1 MTGKSGPVG
10 AVALPADSVLLLDVL
25 RGVLDRCGGQ
35 RWLVQPEQYW
45 CTVSPPGRISRKH
58 GWKLHVSATP
68 LSAPLVLARAAE
80 VLIRHG
86 CPFKFA
92 TDIARV
98 LELVDHLQ
106 SRGAGGKFITAYP
119 RDDEQILA
127 LAEELDRVTVDLAG
141 PRILSDRP
149 IRPGSLVHYRYG
161 EFTGDQVFTDDGVFE
176 SRMIGPDGSV
186 VKDERRAW
194 FSPPDWAVSPF
205 PEPAVA
211 SWAPGTTM
219 VLAGRFRVTS
229 AIRHANKGGVYQ
241 AIDERGGAEV
251 VIKQARA
258 HVGAA
263 LNGRD
268 ARDILRHEA
277 RILEAL
283 TPLSLFPAFVTL
295 FEEQGDLFLAE
306 EELPGVTSD
315 KWAAD
320 RYERNELRADDVL
333 RLADRLVKAVRAV
346 HKAGFVL
353 CDLKPSNIIVTPDD
367 DVRLIDA
374 ELVSSAGQE
383 VQGRTIGFAAP
394 ERWNNPSA
402 RLGLQP
408 SADCFSL
415 GVTLFCLASA
425 GLAPHWVSG
434 QPSSPRSSA
443 DRRRLLRRIGAD
455 RPVLARLSEL
465 IVGLTETELDQRWS
479 LDRAER
485 FLASPPTDIKAP
497 PPVTLMPASG
507 LDRLL
512 ADGLE
517 HLRQAMTPDGTE
529 LWPASR
535 AAQRH
540 DPCDAWRG
548 ASGGLA
554 TLTRA
559 ARLLK
564 DPSLRATVVRAAEWI
579 DERLFDIP
587 RILPGLCFGRAGT
600 AWALHDAGR
609 LLDDRRLTG
618 RAMRLAGRL
627 PTRGQNPEVAY
638 GLSGA
643 GLARLH
649 LWRATGDASLLRDAL
664 ECADSVLAVSQRSG
678 EDLLWPVS
686 IDTGSGASND
696 QHSSY
701 GFAHGVAGIGA
712 FLLAAGQ
719 AAEPGPGG
727 SADQAERFTHAAVRA
742 GDTLLRS
749 GTFRSGAVDWPTTVG
764 GDGFASGTAK
774 WQWCNGPAGIGTFL
788 IRLWSVTGQQRF
800 ADVAV
805 QCAVTATD
813 RWALSMGTCCGLSG
827 SGHYLL
833 DLAEMTRDNSFRVQ
847 AEQIAD
853 VIHAQAFTVDGGLLI
868 ACHPDLGDAY
878 AAGTAGVLDF
888 LLRLRHGG
896 PRPWLPET
904 GTTSRRPSEQRQH
917 PVPSSHLN
925 SPVPQTGGRGRNDST
940 REVNQ
945 DVRHRRSAETAGT

>member
-1 MTGKSGPVG
+1 MTGKSGPVE
-10 AVALPADSVLLLDVL
+10 AIEVSADSVLLLDVL

-35 RWLVQPEQYW
+35 RWLVQPEQFW
-45 CTVSPPGRISRKH
+45 CTVSPPARTSRKH

-68 LSAPLVLARAAE
+68 LSAPLALARAAE

-92 TDIARV
+92 TDIGRV

-106 SRGAGGKFITAYP
+106 NRGAGGKFITAYP
-119 RDDEQILA
+119 RDDEQILV
-127 LAEELDRVTVDLAG
+127 LAEELDRVTADLAG

-149 IRPGSLVHYRYG
+149 VRPGSLVHYRYG
-161 EFTGDQVFTDDGVFE
+161 EFTGDPVFTDDGVFE
-176 SRMIGPDGSV
+176 SRMVGPDESV

-194 FSPPDWAVSPF
+194 FSPPPWAVSPF

-211 SWAPGTTM
+211 SRTPGKAM
-219 VLAGRFRVTS
+219 VLAGRFRVIG

-241 AIDERGGAEV
+241 AIDERSGAKV
-251 VIKQARA
+251 VVKQARA

-263 LNGRD
+263 LDGRD
-268 ARDILRHEA
+268 ARDMLRHEA

-283 TPLSLFPAFVTL
+283 GPLALFPAFVAL

-306 EELPGVTSD
+306 EEMPGVTSD

-320 RYERNELRADDVL
+320 RHEHNELRTDDVL
-333 RLADRLVKAVRAV
+333 RLAGRLVEAVRSV
-346 HKAGFVL
+346 HEADFVL
-353 CDLKPSNIIVTPDD
+353 CDLKPSNVIVTPDD

-374 ELVSSAGQE
+374 ELVHSTGQE
-383 VQGRTIGFAAP
+383 KVRGRTIGFAAP
-394 ERWNNPSA
+394 ERWGDLSTGH
-402 RLGLQP
+402 GLRA

-415 GVTLFCLASA
+415 GVTLFCLASG

-434 QPSSPRSSA
+434 QPSAPRSSA
-443 DRRRLLRRIGAD
+443 DRRRILGRIAAD
-455 RPVLARLSEL
+455 RPALAPLTEL
-465 IVGLTETELDQRWS
+465 IVGLTETDLGRRWS
-479 LDRAER
+479 LDRAES
-485 FLASPPTDIKAP
+485 FLASPPANGKAP
-497 PPVTLMPASG
+497 SLGTLTPAGG
-507 LDRLL
+507 LDRML
-512 ADGLE
+512 ADGLK
-517 HLRQAMTPDGTE
+517 HLRQGMAPDRTE

-540 DPCDAWRG
+540 DPGDAWRG

-559 ARLLK
+559 ARLLE
-564 DPSLRATVVRAAEWI
+564 DPSLRASVARTAEWI

-600 AWALHDAGR
+600 AWALHEAGGFLGDGR
-609 LLDDRRLTG
+609 LTS
-618 RAMRLAGRL
+618 RAVQLAARL
-627 PTRGQNPEVAY
+627 PTQGQNPEVAY

-649 LWRATGDASLLRDAL
+649 LWQATGDRSLLRGAL
-664 ECADSVLAVSQRSG
+664 DCADSVLAVAQRSG
-678 EDLLWPVS
+678 EDLLWPIS
-686 IDTGSGASND
+686 LEAGPGTGND

-701 GFAHGVAGIGA
+701 GFAHGVAGIGT

-719 AAEPGPGG
+719 AAAEADAGGPT
-727 SADQAERFTHAAVRA
+727 DRAERFAHAALRA
-742 GDTLLRS
+742 GETLLRS
-749 GTFRSGAVDWPTTVG
+749 GSFRSGGADWPTTVG

-805 QCAVTATD
+805 QCAVTANEK
-813 RWALSMGTCCGLSG
+813 WALSVGTCCGLAG

-833 DLAEMTRDNSFRVQ
+833 DLAELTHDDGFRVQ
-847 AEQIAD
+847 AEQLAD
-853 VIHAQAFTVDGGLLI
+853 VIHAQAFTVDGLLVT
-868 ACHPDLGDAY
+868 CHPDLGHAY

-904 GTTSRRPSEQRQH
+904 GTTSRRPSVQSRR
-917 PVPSSHLN
+917 PVPPAATSA
-925 SPVPQTGGRGRNDST
+925 
-940 REVNQ
+940 
-945 DVRHRRSAETAGT
+945 HR

>member
-1 MTGKSGPVG
+1 MTGKSGPG
-10 AVALPADSVLLLDVL
+10 QAVAVAADSVLLLDVL

-35 RWLVQPEQYW
+35 RWLVQPEQFW
-45 CTVSPPGRISRKH
+45 CTVSPSARMSRKH

-68 LSAPLVLARAAE
+68 LAAPLVLARAAE

-106 SRGAGGKFITAYP
+106 NRGAGGKFITVYP
-119 RDDEQILA
+119 RDDKQLLA
-127 LAEELDRVTVDLAG
+127 VAEELDRVTADLAG

-161 EFTGDQVFTDDGVFE
+161 EFTGDPVFTDDGVFE
-176 SRMIGPDGSV
+176 LRMAGPDGSV
-186 VKDERRAW
+186 VKDERQAW
-194 FSPPDWAVSPF
+194 FSPPAWAVSPF

-211 SWAPGTTM
+211 SPAPGTTP
-219 VLAGRFRVTS
+219 VLAGRFRVTG
-229 AIRHANKGGVYQ
+229 AIRHANKGGVFQ
-241 AIDERGGAEV
+241 AIDDRGGDRGGAKV
-251 VIKQARA
+251 VVKQARA

-263 LNGRD
+263 LDGRD
-268 ARDILRHEA
+268 ARDMLRHEA
-277 RILEAL
+277 RILEVL
-283 TPLSLFPAFVTL
+283 TPLSLFPAFVAL

-306 EELPGVTSD
+306 EEVPGVTSD
-315 KWAAD
+315 KWAAE
-320 RYERNELRADDVL
+320 RYERGELRPADVL
-333 RLADRLVKAVRAV
+333 RLAGLLVKAVRSV
-346 HKAGFVL
+346 HQADLVL
-353 CDLKPSNIIVTPDD
+353 CDLKPSNIIVTPDE

-374 ELVSSAGQE
+374 ELVSSTGQE
-383 VQGRTIGFAAP
+383 GVRGRTIGFAAP
-394 ERWNNPSA
+394 ERWDRASREHGLRPSV
-402 RLGLQP
+402 
-408 SADCFSL
+408 DCFSL
-415 GVTLFCLASA
+415 GVTLFCLATG
-425 GLAPHWVSG
+425 GLAPHWVAG
-434 QPSSPRSSA
+434 QPGSPRSSA
-443 DRRRLLRRIGAD
+443 ERRRLLRRIGTG
-455 RPVLARLSEL
+455 RPVLAPLSEL
-465 IVGLTETELDQRWS
+465 IVGLTETDLDQRWS

-485 FLASPPTDIKAP
+485 FLASPPAKVKAP
-497 PPVTLMPASG
+497 PPGRPVPASG

-517 HLRQAMTPDGTE
+517 QLRQGMVPDGAE

-559 ARLLK
+559 ARLLA
-564 DPSLRATVVRAAEWI
+564 DPSLCESVARAAQWI

-600 AWALHDAGR
+600 AWALHEAGSLLSDGR
-609 LLDDRRLTG
+609 LTA
-618 RAMRLAGRL
+618 RARQLADRL
-627 PTRGQNPEVAY
+627 PVQGQNPEVAY

-649 LWRATGDASLLRDAL
+649 IWRATADTSLLRGAL
-664 ECADSVLAVSQRSG
+664 DCADSVLAVSRRSG
-678 EDLLWPVS
+678 ADLLWPMPAE
-686 IDTGSGASND
+686 TGTGND

-701 GFAHGVAGIGA
+701 GFAHGVAGIGT

-719 AAEPGPGG
+719 AAAEAGG
-727 SADQAERFTHAAVRA
+727 SADQADRFTQAAVQA
-742 GDTLLRS
+742 GETLLRS
-749 GTFRSGAVDWPTTVG
+749 ASFRSGAADWPTTVG
-764 GDGFASGTAK
+764 GDAFATGTAK

-805 QCAVTATD
+805 QCAVTAAD
-813 RWALSMGTCCGLSG
+813 SWVLSVGACCGLSG

-833 DLAEMTRDNSFRVQ
+833 DLAELTRDNSFRVQ
-847 AEQIAD
+847 AQQLAD
-853 VIHAQAFTVDGGLLI
+853 VIHAQAFTVDGLLI
-868 ACHPDLGDAY
+868 PCHPDLGYAY
-878 AAGTAGVLDF
+878 GAGTAGVLDF
-888 LLRLRHGG
+888 LMRLRHGG

-904 GTTSRRPSEQRQH
+904 TTP
-917 PVPSSHLN
+917 
-925 SPVPQTGGRGRNDST
+925 RGR
-940 REVNQ
+940 
-945 DVRHRRSAETAGT
+945 